1 MFVRERMRGICFD
14 IAARCR
20 QFAAAPRGGLLLA
33 FGSRIP
39 AADGEPRIGHF
50 ADSNQNKTARFP
62 EPFSVIFIADAYLFV
77 RRSL

>member
-1 MFVRERMRGICFD
+1 MQGICFD
-14 IAARCR
+14 IAPRCR

-39 AADGEPRIGHF
+39 AADGEPRIGYF
-50 ADSNQNKTARFP
+50 ADSNKKTARFP
-62 EPFSVIFIADAYLFV
+62 EPFPVIFIADAYLFV